1 MAGKVSVNG
10 GRIRK
15 GTITEIEDEKEW
27 NWPDPGTLAEDTGNI
42 IIEKT
47 TDEIFAELENVVA
60 DGLKKIKKSTKEKK
74 TMMKYLPGDGTVK
87 GSNAILKAKN
97 QILAEWK

>member
-15 GTITEIEDEKEW
+15 VTITEIEDEMEW
-27 NWPDPGTLAEDTGNI
+27 NWSDPGTLEESIKDI

-47 TDEIFAELENVVA
+47 TDEIFDELDNVVQDWKKKLEFVVA
-60 DGLKKIKKSTKEKK
+60 DGLKKIKRSTKEKK
-74 TMMKYLPGDGTVK
+74 TMMKYLPGEGTVK
-87 GSNAILKAKN
+87 G
-97 QILAEWK
+97 